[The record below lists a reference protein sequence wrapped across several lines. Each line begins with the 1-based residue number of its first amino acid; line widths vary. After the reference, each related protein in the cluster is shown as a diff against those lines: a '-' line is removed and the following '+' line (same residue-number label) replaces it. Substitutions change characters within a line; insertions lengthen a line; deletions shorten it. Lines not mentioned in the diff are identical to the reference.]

1 MKNIL
6 SLLLIVLSNVMNA
19 QDIVRIAAHN
29 STENPTLAPILPAR
43 ETVPGTW
50 CGNISFCGNVN
61 ASSLE
66 NAVDVPFWEKG
77 SGQRFFTR
85 NSAHA
90 LAGTSKERLSYL
102 PMYMQQFFDTD
113 LNKLLIYNGD
123 RWVDTNGNEQ

>member
-29 STENPTLAPILPAR
+29 STE
-43 ETVPGTW
+43 
-50 CGNISFCGNVN
+50 
-61 ASSLE
+61 
-66 NAVDVPFWEKG
+66 
-77 SGQRFFTR
+77 
-85 NSAHA
+85 
-90 LAGTSKERLSYL
+90 RLSYL
-102 PMYMQQFFDTD
+102 PMYMQQLFDTD